1 MKFNWPGGDKNCL
14 YIIVKNQ
21 NEFKKKKKKERLV
34 FFFL

>member
-21 NEFKKKKKKERLV
+21 DE
-34 FFFL
+34 FFFLKKND